1 MGCFVIA
8 YPQIPAQGMTMIE
21 EELWQNVRNRSP
33 KEVAVCA
40 MAEYDGENRT
50 FGIRVMNDQFRI
62 DVDKKVIFSPDPV
75 RKSHFLPLFL
85 LHHLTYAKDIPLSN
99 MPVSPNQ
106 LTGGT
111 FFFRASHELPLPK
124 IAAKFDNNLEKFLEK
139 GKKLGGEL
147 VDYGDAAVKVH
158 LLPRV
163 PLIFVLWKKDEEF
176 ESQVHLILD
185 KSIEEQ
191 MSLEG
196 VLLALLYAIGKWV
209 ED

>member
-1 MGCFVIA
+1 MA
-8 YPQIPAQGMTMIE
+8 MIE
-21 EELWQNVRNRSP
+21 EELWQNLLERSP
-33 KEVAVCA
+33 EEVAVCA
-40 MAEYDGENRT
+40 IAEYDGDNRT
-50 FGIRVMNDQFRI
+50 FAIRVMNDRWV
-62 DVDKKVIFSPDPV
+62 VDLDRKAITSPDPV

-85 LHHLTYAKDIPLSN
+85 LHHLASARDIPLSN
-99 MPVSPNQ
+99 VLVTPHQ

-124 IAAKFDNNLEKFLEK
+124 IAKKFDNHIREFLEK
-139 GKKLGGEL
+139 GKKLGGEP

-176 ESQVHLILD
+176 ESQVHLMLD

-196 VLLALLYAIGKWV
+196 ILLALLYAIGKWV
-209 ED
+209 EE

>member
-1 MGCFVIA
+1 
-8 YPQIPAQGMTMIE
+8 MTMIE
-21 EELWQNVRNRSP
+21 EELWQSVQERSP
-33 KEVAVCA
+33 QEVAVCA
-40 MAEYDGENRT
+40 MGEYDGEKRT
-50 FGIRVMNDQFRI
+50 FGIRVMNDLFI
-62 DVDKKVIFSPDPV
+62 VDVGKKVISSPDPV

-85 LHHLTYAKDIPLSN
+85 LHHLACAKDIPLSH
-99 MPVSPNQ
+99 MLVTPNQ

-124 IAAKFDNNLEKFLEK
+124 IAQKFDNNLEKFLEK
-139 GKKLGGEL
+139 GKNLGGVK

-176 ESQVHLILD
+176 ESHVHLILD

-196 VLLALLYAIGKWV
+196 VMLALLYAIGKWV

>member
-1 MGCFVIA
+1 
-8 YPQIPAQGMTMIE
+8 MTMIE
-21 EELWQNVRNRSP
+21 EELWQNVRDRSP
-33 KEVAVCA
+33 EEVAVCA

-50 FGIRVMNDQFRI
+50 FAIRVMNDPFRI
-62 DVDKKVIFSPDPV
+62 DVDKKVISSPDPV

-85 LHHLTYAKDIPLSN
+85 LHHLVCAKDIPLSN
-99 MPVSPNQ
+99 TLVSPHQ

-124 IAAKFDNNLEKFLEK
+124 IAAKYDNDVEKFLEK
-139 GKKLGGEL
+139 GKKLGGEK

>member
-1 MGCFVIA
+1 
-8 YPQIPAQGMTMIE
+8 MTMIE
-21 EELWQNVRNRSP
+21 EELWQSVQERSP
-33 KEVAVCA
+33 QEVAVCA
-40 MAEYDGENRT
+40 MGEYDGEKRT
-50 FGIRVMNDQFRI
+50 FGIRVMNDLFI
-62 DVDKKVIFSPDPV
+62 VDVGKKVISSPDPV

-85 LHHLTYAKDIPLSN
+85 LHHLACAKDIPLSH
-99 MPVSPNQ
+99 MLVTPNQ

-124 IAAKFDNNLEKFLEK
+124 IAQKFDNNLEKFLEK
-139 GKKLGGEL
+139 GKKLGGVK

-176 ESQVHLILD
+176 ESHVHLILD

-196 VLLALLYAIGKWV
+196 VMLALLYAIGKWV

>member
-1 MGCFVIA
+1 MD
-8 YPQIPAQGMTMIE
+8 E
-21 EELWQNVRNRSP
+21 EELWQGVQKRSP
-33 KEVAVCA
+33 EEIAVCA
-40 MAEYDGENRT
+40 MAEYDAGNRT
-50 FGIRVMNDQFRI
+50 FSIRVLNDRFVVDI
-62 DVDKKVIFSPDPV
+62 DKKMISSPDPV
-75 RKSHFLPLFL
+75 RRSHFLPLFL
-85 LHHLTYAKDIPLSN
+85 LHHLASARDLPLSN
-99 MPVSPNQ
+99 ALVTPDQ

-124 IAAKFDNNLEKFLEK
+124 IAEKFDNNVEKFLEK
-139 GKKLGGEL
+139 GKRLGGEQAT
-147 VDYGDAAVKVH
+147 YGDAAVKVH

-163 PLIFVLWKKDEEF
+163 PLIFVLWKRDEEF

-196 VLLALLYAIGKWV
+196 ILLALFYAIGRWV